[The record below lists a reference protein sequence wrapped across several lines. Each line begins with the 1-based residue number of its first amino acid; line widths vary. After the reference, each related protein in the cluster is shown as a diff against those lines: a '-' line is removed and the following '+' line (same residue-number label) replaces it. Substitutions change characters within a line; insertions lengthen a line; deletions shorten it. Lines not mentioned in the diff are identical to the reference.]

1 MENPYKR
8 FNTSI
13 KEFIRDLISSFPE
26 YNQFRMLLMAYKFTK
41 TLSKKHPQIFFKQII
56 IDKHRDEII
65 TENFNM
71 FDHLYIDDNI
81 PAIIKNLIF
90 SFKDIKFLMS
100 KMSQEN
106 KEAIMKYLQV
116 LVVLSDRCGNTL

>member
-1 MENPYKR
+1 MDNPHKR

-13 KEFIRDLISSFPE
+13 KEFIRDLITTFPE

-56 IDKHRDEII
+56 IDKHRDDII
-65 TENFNM
+65 GKNFDM
-71 FDHLYIDDNI
+71 FDNLYIDDNI

-100 KMSQEN
+100 KISQEN
-106 KEAIMKYLQV
+106 KETIMRHLQV
-116 LVVLSDRCGNTL
+116 LVILSDRCI